1 MLKIAVCDDN
11 ESFLE
16 TLKKIISESARDY
29 FKDINV
35 QCFNNGQ
42 RLLNQ
47 HKRLFFDVIFLDIDM
62 PEFTGFDVAEKLRKQ
77 RRDCYIIFVTNHN
90 ELVYGSMEFQPFY
103 FIQKSSVS
111 RLNKD
116 VVNVLNKL
124 SVYLKQHQKIILS
137 DEEHGRICIQ
147 YRDILY
153 IESDNHHVKYCI
165 LDEYGSQIH
174 IKVRAVIGDL
184 ESELAEYDFS
194 RVHKKYLVNLS
205 HVFNLDMK
213 NDEVIFKQGFRL
225 PMSRKCK
232 HMVDTDFSKYLRET
246 I

>member
-1 MLKIAVCDDN
+1 MVKDMLKIAVCDDN

-47 HKRLFFDVIFLDIDM
+47 HKCLFFDVIFLDIDM
-62 PEFTGFDVAEKLRKQ
+62 PEFTGFDVAEILRKQ

-124 SVYLKQHQKIILS
+124 SVYLKQHQKIIMS

-153 IESDNHHVKYCI
+153 IESDIHHVKYCI

-174 IKVRAVIGDL
+174 YNV
-184 ESELAEYDFS
+184 
-194 RVHKKYLVNLS
+194 
-205 HVFNLDMK
+205 
-213 NDEVIFKQGFRL
+213 
-225 PMSRKCK
+225 P
-232 HMVDTDFSKYLRET
+232 
-246 I
+246 

>member
-1 MLKIAVCDDN
+1 M
-11 ESFLE
+11 
-16 TLKKIISESARDY
+16 ISESARDY

-62 PEFTGFDVAEKLRKQ
+62 PEFTGFDVAEILRKQ
-77 RRDCYIIFVTNHN
+77 N

-225 PMSRKCK
+225 PMSRKYK
-232 HMVDTDFSKYLRET
+232 HTVDTDFSKYLRET

>member
-16 TLKKIISESARDY
+16 TLKKMISESARDY

-62 PEFTGFDVAEKLRKQ
+62 PEFTGFDVAEILRKQ

-137 DEEHGRICIQ
+137 DEVHSIQ
-147 YRDILY
+147 RHFVY
-153 IESDNHHVKYCI
+153 
-165 LDEYGSQIH
+165 
-174 IKVRAVIGDL
+174 
-184 ESELAEYDFS
+184 
-194 RVHKKYLVNLS
+194 
-205 HVFNLDMK
+205 
-213 NDEVIFKQGFRL
+213 
-225 PMSRKCK
+225 
-232 HMVDTDFSKYLRET
+232 
-246 I
+246 

>member
-16 TLKKIISESARDY
+16 TLKKIISENAINY
-29 FKDINV
+29 FKDVNV
-35 QCFNNGQ
+35 QGFNNGQ
-42 RLLNQ
+42 GLLNQ
-47 HKRLFFDVIFLDIDM
+47 HKHIF
-62 PEFTGFDVAEKLRKQ
+62 
-77 RRDCYIIFVTNHN
+77 YIIFVTNHN

-194 RVHKKYLVNLS
+194 RVHKKYLMFL
-205 HVFNLDMK
+205 
-213 NDEVIFKQGFRL
+213 IW
-225 PMSRKCK
+225 
-232 HMVDTDFSKYLRET
+232 

>member
-1 MLKIAVCDDN
+1 MFDEDKRYKIVICDDD
-11 ESFLE
+11 E
-16 TLKKIISESARDY
+16 TFIDLLSEKIEQD
-29 FKDINV
+29 FV
-35 QCFNNGQ
+35 QRKLVCLIEKYSDS
-42 RLLNQ
+42 RKLLDNIGAETQ
-47 HKRLFFDVIFLDIDM
+47 LYFLDIDM
-62 PEFTGFDVAEKLRKQ
+62 PEFTGFDVAEILRKQ

-124 SVYLKQHQKIILS
+124 SVYLKQHQKIIMS

-165 LDEYGSQIH
+165 LDEYVSQIH

-184 ESELAEYDFS
+184 ESELAEYED
-194 RVHKKYLVNLS
+194 
-205 HVFNLDMK
+205 
-213 NDEVIFKQGFRL
+213 
-225 PMSRKCK
+225 RKS
-232 HMVDTDFSKYLRET
+232 VV
-246 I
+246 

>member
-62 PEFTGFDVAEKLRKQ
+62 PEFTGFDVAEILRKQ

-111 RLNKD
+111 RL
-116 VVNVLNKL
+116 
-124 SVYLKQHQKIILS
+124 IILS

-213 NDEVIFKQGFRL
+213 NDEVIFQQGFRL
-225 PMSRKCK
+225 PMSRKYK
-232 HMVDTDFSKYLRET
+232 HTVDTDFSKYLRET

>member
-16 TLKKIISESARDY
+16 TLKKIISENAINY
-29 FKDINV
+29 FKDVNV
-35 QCFNNGQ
+35 QGFNNGQ
-42 RLLNQ
+42 GLLNQ
-47 HKRLFFDVIFLDIDM
+47 HKHIFFDVFFLDIDM
-62 PEFTGFDVAEKLRKQ
+62 PEFTGFDVAAILRKQ

-225 PMSRKCK
+225 TMSRKYK